1 MSTCTLP
8 SQFGFPIT
16 QTGVGVSKESIDI
29 KALLEQATSGSLS
42 LPASFSWRESLMT
55 KVEEIFERCVEAG
68 WDGYDAEPIAFDSR
82 LATLK
87 AIALLPDNIVP
98 PDAVPE
104 PAGEI
109 SLEWRSGNELLLS
122 LTVTGRTLIYASIV
136 GGHSRQHGEEQFFD
150 RIPKTILEILA
161 RYFCRR

>member
-1 MSTCTLP
+1 MSTCALP
-8 SQFGFPIT
+8 RPFGFPMT

-29 KALLEQATSGSLS
+29 KALLEEATRSFS

-55 KVEEIFERCVEAG
+55 KVEEIFERCVQAG
-68 WDGYDAEPIAFDSR
+68 WDGYDAEPISFDSR

-109 SLEWRSGNELLLS
+109 SLEWRSGNDLLFS

-150 RIPKTILEILA
+150 RLPKTVLEILA
-161 RYFCRR
+161 QYFCRR